1 MSKVSKTLKSEDV
14 IYNIRK
20 DTQRPMRSIH
30 NKREEHSIDE
40 QPESKPCLTR
50 NHKIFLFIS
59 AVIIVA
65 VIIILVVFLTRDKP
79 DPPCCQNPNPQ
90 EPSKIETEFKFN
102 NKLRE
107 PYYIFVN
114 QNYTEEI
121 MTQGTKTNQFYDR
134 KTGYNIYILNE
145 TEATEETKNLYDK
158 IYTAAIL
165 ISNQCIDTKSNNCEP
180 KSMLDLTT
188 ATRRNLRYLEEDIPD
203 LKDIPIPLCL
213 FNITDNDV
221 ILSMSCPESL
231 QKSIRQAMIL
241 DLYFFRPPAIKRPAK
256 EANNCQYN

>member
-90 EPSKIETEFKFN
+90 EPTKIETEFKFN

-107 PYYIFVN
+107 PY
-114 QNYTEEI
+114 
-121 MTQGTKTNQFYDR
+121 
-134 KTGYNIYILNE
+134 
-145 TEATEETKNLYDK
+145 
-158 IYTAAIL
+158 
-165 ISNQCIDTKSNNCEP
+165 
-180 KSMLDLTT
+180 
-188 ATRRNLRYLEEDIPD
+188 
-203 LKDIPIPLCL
+203 
-213 FNITDNDV
+213 
-221 ILSMSCPESL
+221 
-231 QKSIRQAMIL
+231 
-241 DLYFFRPPAIKRPAK
+241 
-256 EANNCQYN
+256 